1 MLLVGPAPKGEA
13 PVGDAVVMG
22 VKDEE
27 AGMGIM
33 AGGVLVTGQLAVLLR
48 LVPLK
53 PSAGG
58 EDADTDTDMVVLV
71 VVAVEEEDE
80 GCEGGRLQEPFE
92 NHLPRELEERGWAF
106 TGGFDEG
113 EGVRPGVLL
122 DVPGVSAQLVS
133 SLDMAAARS
142 SDCR

>member
-80 GCEGGRLQEPFE
+80 G
-92 NHLPRELEERGWAF
+92 
-106 TGGFDEG
+106 
-113 EGVRPGVLL
+113 
-122 DVPGVSAQLVS
+122 
-133 SLDMAAARS
+133 
-142 SDCR
+142 